1 VLFALPQTALAH
13 SDNTESVTTLLH
25 PDPWLLIP
33 LMVTLLLYVLG
44 LRRLWRGA
52 TGRGVSTLQVGA
64 FTAGWLL
71 LLMTLLGPL
80 DRWAGNSLAAHV
92 AQHMLL
98 MAAVPPL
105 LLLGRPGVVMLGL
118 LPTPSARALSTPL
131 QRARRL
137 RLWRLLASPGTAML
151 VQTAVMWG
159 WHLPAAMD
167 LTLRD
172 DAVHWLMHASFL
184 AVGLWFW
191 GALLRGIRDPGA
203 GAGSGAVAIIG
214 SMMAMGLLGALLT
227 FADAPR
233 YPTYMARAR
242 HAGVSALEDQQL
254 AGLIMWVPSALPY
267 LIGGLVIAALWLR
280 RSERQL

>member
-1 VLFALPQTALAH
+1 
-13 SDNTESVTTLLH
+13 
-25 PDPWLLIP
+25 
-33 LMVTLLLYVLG
+33 
-44 LRRLWRGA
+44 
-52 TGRGVSTLQVGA
+52 
-64 FTAGWLL
+64 
-71 LLMTLLGPL
+71 
-80 DRWAGNSLAAHV
+80 
-92 AQHMLL
+92 
-98 MAAVPPL
+98 
-105 LLLGRPGVVMLGL
+105 
-118 LPTPSARALSTPL
+118 
-131 QRARRL
+131 
-137 RLWRLLASPGTAML
+137 
-151 VQTAVMWG
+151 VMWG
-159 WHLPAAMD
+159 WHLPAVMD